1 MIQNR
6 EVNVRTIRLFIT
18 VCILFLSV
26 RIPAVAWQDA
36 DPGALRKYPD
46 TAQWLKRNNLYIA
59 QEPADALKYGYILA
73 FGEGLPSAAASTPAE
88 KRLTAESAANVIAS
102 RNLVEQLSGFTI
114 TGERIVRDKR
124 ELHDIVRK
132 TSSGFVKG
140 AEEIHR
146 EYNGQDE
153 TALVIIK
160 VGMGG
165 PNGYATRIYE
175 RILADPRL
183 KADLMGHAKDY
194 RPKIVPADGAYD
206 SLIVDATGQPFKPA
220 LINRV
225 LNTKGEVLYDPSKIK
240 KEVITKT
247 GCGEYTNTVEKARE
261 ALALR
266 GAKNPLVVKAAATV
280 NRTDIA
286 VSPEDAL
293 RIFSTNQKAGF
304 FAEAMVAFVLR

>member
-1 MIQNR
+1 MTQPE
-6 EVNVRTIRLFIT
+6 EVKVRKTGSFIA
-18 VCILFLSV
+18 VCIFFLAVS
-26 RIPAVAWQDA
+26 IPVHAWQDTG
-36 DPGALRKYPD
+36 PGSLTRYPD
-46 TAQWLKRNNLYIA
+46 TVEWLKRNNLYIA
-59 QEPADALKYGYILA
+59 QQPADALRYGYVLA
-73 FGEGLPSAAASTPAE
+73 IGEGLPSLNARTPAE

-114 TGERIVRDKR
+114 TGERVVRDKR
-124 ELHDIVRK
+124 ELQDIVRK

-140 AEEIHR
+140 AEEVHR
-146 EYNGQDE
+146 EYNEQEE
-153 TALVIIK
+153 TAVVIIK

-175 RILADPRL
+175 RVLGDPRL
-183 KADLMGHAKDY
+183 KADLMGNTRDY
-194 RPKIVPADGAYD
+194 RPGIVPADGTYD

-225 LNTKGEVLYDPSKIK
+225 LNEKGEVLYDPSKIK
-240 KEVITKT
+240 REVITKI

-266 GAKNPLVVKAAATV
+266 GAKNPLVVKAAGTV

-286 VSPEDAL
+286 VFPEDAL
-293 RIFSTNQKAGF
+293 KIFSANQKAGF
-304 FAEAMVAFVLR
+304 FAEALVAFVLR